1 MRKFSSQ
8 FHYDDK
14 NTRVVIAPSWGKNSI
29 VNVCLNDL
37 IETLLKEN
45 IIVHLRLHPMTM
57 RQKPNLLKKLSIK
70 YKASKYLYF
79 DKDINSMD
87 SIMHSSIMIS
97 EWSGAAI
104 EYSFVKK
111 TPVIFIDT
119 KPKTNNPNWDKLK
132 LPCIEENIR
141 EDIGKII
148 SLDRLNDIP
157 NVVKELISKK
167 DEWEHKISEIEKRTV
182 FNIGKSGQVGAK
194 IISEIMKE
202 ANAL

>member
-1 MRKFSSQ
+1 
-8 FHYDDK
+8 
-14 NTRVVIAPSWGKNSI
+14 
-29 VNVCLNDL
+29 
-37 IETLLKEN
+37 
-45 IIVHLRLHPMTM
+45 
-57 RQKPNLLKKLSIK
+57 
-70 YKASKYLYF
+70 
-79 DKDINSMD
+79 MD